1 MDDTNLE
8 SEDWEKYFDFPKQR
22 ALHRAV
28 RLDPESG
35 WDELRKML
43 CRRMWR
49 RRDLDLRTDLV
60 SDLMFWHADAF
71 IDRVEELAAECRHA
85 RDIIAMSH
93 VGGRRETPGLT
104 RYWALQQ
111 SLQKGWKS
119 CP

>member
-111 SLQKGWKS
+111 SLQEGWKS
-119 CP
+119 